1 MLMPLR
7 FGKQAAGGSTL
18 PLVSGVVHVVVVVV
32 SGLVV
37 NKLGSIVGVALD
49 EVAVAVVI
57 GLLLLG
63 GVLLGVVVV
72 GVV

>member
-18 PLVSGVVHVVVVVV
+18 PLVSGVVHVVVV
-32 SGLVV
+32 SGVVV